1 MDTRK
6 LQLIGGGTTYAISL
20 PKTWVEACGFRAGD
34 EMTLEPRPDGSLVLV
49 APRRVSLKEPERT
62 LDVDGQSPDEILRGI
77 IGLYLNGFSTVCL
90 RYGPRSAQ
98 AAQRGVAEACTRL
111 HGLQVVDDAPGR
123 ITLQD
128 LAEPRDFN
136 MEKGLRRMHLL
147 AHQMLSL
154 ASRQPLDAEA
164 LADIQ
169 RHEAELDRLHTLLLK
184 QHNVLLRRGDL
195 GPGAAI
201 PASDALAHMFVAQF
215 LERVGDYARRIALQ
229 LTGTSP
235 LSPALH
241 GRVAQRLEEARGL
254 LDDAYKAF
262 LHRDVR
268 LANAVIVRT
277 SRTAKHLDASP
288 LIDIAPPGAAPATVT
303 TERCGG
309 CIATFIVLEDANR
322 VLLYAKSISEVA
334 INRALAHEQT
344 AVLPATPQSAK

>member
-6 LQLIGGGTTYAISL
+6 LQMIGGGSTYAISL
-20 PKTWVEACGFRAGD
+20 PKAWVEARGLRAGD
-34 EMTLEPRPDGSLVLV
+34 EMTLGPRPDGSLVLL
-49 APRRVSLKEPERT
+49 APRRVSLAEPERT
-62 LDVDGQSPDEILRGI
+62 LDVDGQAPDEILRGI
-77 IGLYLNGFSTVCL
+77 IGLYLNGFSIVSL

-98 AAQRGVAEACTRL
+98 AAQRGVTEACARL
-111 HGLQVVDDAPGR
+111 HGLQVVEEGPGR

-147 AHQMLSL
+147 AHQML
-154 ASRQPLDAEA
+154 AIAGRQPLDAEA
-164 LADIQ
+164 LADIA

-215 LERVGDYARRIALQ
+215 LERVGDYAGRIALQ
-229 LTGTSP
+229 LRSASLP
-235 LSPALH
+235 SPALH
-241 GRVAQRLEEARGL
+241 ARVSQRMEDARGL
-254 LDDAYKAF
+254 IDDAYKAF

-268 LANAVIVRT
+268 LANAVITRT
-277 SRTAKHLDASP
+277 SRAAQQLDAVT
-288 LIDIAPPGAAPATVT
+288 LFDVAPPGAPVAPSK
-303 TERCGG
+303 ESCGG
-309 CIATFIVLEDANR
+309 CIATFVVLEDANR

-334 INRALAHEQT
+334 INRALASEEAATVH
-344 AVLPATPQSAK
+344 AVQPGAG

>member
-1 MDTRK
+1 MNTRK

-20 PKTWVEACGFRAGD
+20 PKTWVEGCGLKAGD
-34 EMTLEPRPDGSLVLV
+34 EMMLEPRPDGSLVLV

-62 LDVDGQSPDEILRGI
+62 LDVDGQAPEEILRGI
-77 IGLYLNGFSTVCL
+77 IGLYLNGFSTASL

-98 AAQRGVAEACTRL
+98 VAQRGVAEACTRL
-111 HGLQVVDDAPGR
+111 HGLQVVDEAPGR

-128 LAEPRDFN
+128 LSDPRDFN

-147 AHQMLSL
+147 AHQMLSI
-154 ASRQPLDAEA
+154 AGRRPLDADA

-229 LTGTSP
+229 LTGD
-235 LSPALH
+235 LQVSPALH
-241 GRVAQRLEEARGL
+241 ARVSQRLDEARRL
-254 LDDAYKAF
+254 IDDAYKAF
-262 LHRDVR
+262 LHRDVG
-268 LANAVIVRT
+268 LANAVIART
-277 SRTAKHLDASP
+277 SRTAQHLDTP
-288 LIDIAPPGAAPATVT
+288 TFIDIAPPGAAPVTVT
-303 TERCGG
+303 AERCGG

-322 VLLYAKSISEVA
+322 VLLYAKSISEIA
-334 INRALAHEQT
+334 INRALANEQT
-344 AVLPATPQSAK
+344 APVPAIQRRAE